1 MGKGGV
7 GILKGTLIIQ
17 ALGLRVSV
25 AEAEASKL
33 SPAGVKSLREKKGL
47 KY

>member
-17 ALGLRVSV
+17 ALGLSV